1 MWLFHFHS
9 TVKIQPFSPVFSL
22 AGSTAKACCRLS
34 LWSFKEKRINCFL
47 WHSHEQQA
55 VWCHRRYLL
64 CRRFRRFSLWRKAG
78 RGIGFGCIIKWFMS
92 SFVPERDKQLP
103 QTWGLPTGKLKW
115 KALPL
120 PCGGDEIATFY
131 DSVVFSVGSVIVCGF
146 SSPQC
151 VENTAFFSGFPLGG
165 IHG

>member
-1 MWLFHFHS
+1 ML
-9 TVKIQPFSPVFSL
+9 PVIPL
-22 AGSTAKACCRLS
+22 ELQG
-34 LWSFKEKRINCFL
+34 KRINCFL

-55 VWCHRRYLL
+55 VWCYRRYLL

-120 PCGGDEIATFY
+120 PCGGDETATFY

-146 SSPQC
+146 FIS
-151 VENTAFFSGFPLGG
+151 TARWKYSLFLLLSHRRNPRLRHFAGCSFGTSRNK
-165 IHG
+165 